1 MPLISAHSQH
11 QTINNQSKLSPLL
24 VSIAIN
30 CYQLS
35 PSVDRQCQ
43 ADLVV
48 LKIEFNI
55 SSFKESC
62 SQ

>member
-1 MPLISAHSQH
+1 MPVISAHNQH

-30 CYQLS
+30 KLLS